1 MVLNDVINGIA
12 VQLDTLFGYTVYI
25 DSVKQDLAAPCF
37 LIKAVTTSQ
46 EQEVDRFYKRQQKF
60 DILYF
65 PQDPEE
71 PTREFE
77 TVTDALWLG
86 LEYINMGADII
97 RGTKM
102 HREIVDDVL
111 HFFVNYDIRVEKAR
125 PVSDYMGVLS
135 QKESVKYGE

>member
-46 EQEVDRFYKRQQKF
+46 EQEVDRFYKRKQKF

-65 PQDPEE
+65 PQNTED
-71 PTREFE
+71 PTREIE
-77 TVTDALWLG
+77 TVTDALWMG
-86 LEYINMGADII
+86 LEYINMGSDIV
-97 RGTKM
+97 RGVKM
-102 HREIVDDVL
+102 HREVADNVL
-111 HFFVNYDIRVEKAR
+111 HFFVNYDIRVEKER
-125 PVSDYMGVLS
+125 PTTDLMRILN
-135 QKESVKYGE
+135 QKESVKIG

>member
-65 PQDPEE
+65 PQNTED
-71 PTREFE
+71 PTREIE
-77 TVTDALWLG
+77 TVTDALWMG
-86 LEYINMGADII
+86 LEYINMGSDIV
-97 RGTKM
+97 RGVKM
-102 HREIVDDVL
+102 HREVVDNVL
-111 HFFVNYDIRVEKAR
+111 HFFVNYDIRVEKER
-125 PVSDYMGVLS
+125 PTTDLMRILN
-135 QKESVKYGE
+135 QKESVKIG

>member
-65 PQDPEE
+65 PQNTED
-71 PTREFE
+71 PTREIE
-77 TVTDALWLG
+77 TVTDALWMG
-86 LEYINMGADII
+86 LEYINMGSDIV
-97 RGTKM
+97 RGVKM
-102 HREIVDDVL
+102 HREVVDDVL
-111 HFFVNYDIRVEKAR
+111 HFFVNYDIRVEKER
-125 PVSDYMGVLS
+125 PTTDLMRILN
-135 QKESVKYGE
+135 QKESVKIG

>member
-1 MVLNDVINGIA
+1 MLNDVINGIA

-65 PQDPEE
+65 PQNTED
-71 PTREFE
+71 PTREIE
-77 TVTDALWLG
+77 TVTDALWMG
-86 LEYINMGADII
+86 LEYINMGSDIV
-97 RGTKM
+97 RGVKM
-102 HREIVDDVL
+102 HREVVDNVL
-111 HFFVNYDIRVEKAR
+111 HFFVNYDIRVEKER
-125 PVSDYMGVLS
+125 PTTDLMRILN
-135 QKESVKYGE
+135 QKESVKIG

>member
-1 MVLNDVINGIA
+1 MLNDVINGIA

-65 PQDPEE
+65 PQNTED
-71 PTREFE
+71 PTREIE
-77 TVTDALWLG
+77 TVTDALWMG
-86 LEYINMGADII
+86 LEYINMGSDIV
-97 RGTKM
+97 RGVKM
-102 HREIVDDVL
+102 HREVVDDVL
-111 HFFVNYDIRVEKAR
+111 HFFVNYDIRVEKER
-125 PVSDYMGVLS
+125 PTTDLMRILN
-135 QKESVKYGE
+135 QKESVKIG

>member
-1 MVLNDVINGIA
+1 MLNDVINGIA

-25 DSVKQDLAAPCF
+25 DSVKQDLASPCF

-65 PQDPEE
+65 PQDTEE

-77 TVTDALWLG
+77 TVTDALWMG
-86 LEYINMGADII
+86 LEYINMGVDVV

-102 HREIVDDVL
+102 HREVTGGVL
-111 HFFVNYDIRVEKAR
+111 HFFVNYDIRVEKER
-125 PVSDYMGVLS
+125 PTTDLMRILH
-135 QKESVKYGE
+135 QKESVKIG

>member
-65 PQDPEE
+65 PQNTED
-71 PTREFE
+71 PTREIE
-77 TVTDALWLG
+77 TVTDALWMG
-86 LEYINMGADII
+86 LEYINMGSDIV
-97 RGTKM
+97 RGVKM
-102 HREIVDDVL
+102 HREVVDDVL
-111 HFFVNYDIRVEKAR
+111 HFFVNYDIRVEKER
-125 PVSDYMGVLS
+125 PTTDLMRILN
-135 QKESVKYGE
+135 QKESVKID

>member
-65 PQDPEE
+65 PQNTEE
-71 PTREFE
+71 YTREFE
-77 TVTDALWLG
+77 TVTDALWMG
-86 LEYINMGADII
+86 LEYINMGSDIV
-97 RGTKM
+97 RGVKM
-102 HREIVDDVL
+102 HREVVDDVL
-111 HFFVNYDIRVEKAR
+111 HFFVNYDIRVEKER
-125 PVSDYMGVLS
+125 PTTDLMRILN
-135 QKESVKYGE
+135 QKESVKIG